1 METSGLSNEVL
12 RLLLAQ
18 NSLQIT
24 GSREQLIERLGSIS
38 PSNPSSATRSRN
50 ADVSA
55 SAAKRLRPNRQ
66 EPSGSDVH
74 DEPRVPTPEVGLPD
88 DTTAEQNDNNQDVA
102 QDGDRN
108 DAPTANPALDPTHL
122 ATLIGNIV
130 DQKLK
135 NFMPPLQSA
144 SSLPTTPVVSASTS
158 QPSTSRDR
166 QLADPTF
173 VASLLSQPP
182 TSASPELPLPSSTPS
197 SSLADH
203 VSTKTKQAILRG
215 EYVEFD
221 LLLPENSSL
230 LTDNEL
236 TGLSIS
242 VGGKQVDL
250 PNPRKKK
257 THVDS
262 IDKWLSAF
270 AVYCTILL
278 TSFPR
283 RAVEMFTYQE
293 IIRSA
298 QRKFAGF
305 AWLSYDIDF
314 RRKAAG
320 NLSLNWG
327 QRDTQLYLM
336 KFTGQAKSCCSICG
350 SGDHYSYGCSL
361 SALRPNNTHRGLCN
375 NYNRGTKCSQDP
387 CPFSHRC
394 KTCYGDHPAYRHDD
408 PPSKTRSQ
416 TDKKS
421 SNR

>member
-12 RLLLAQ
+12 HLLLAQ

-24 GSREQLIERLGSIS
+24 GSREKLIERLGSIS
-38 PSNPSSATRSRN
+38 PSNPSSATCSRN

-55 SAAKRLRPNRQ
+55 SAAKHLRPNHQ
-66 EPSGSDVH
+66 EPSGNDVH

-88 DTTAEQNDNNQDVA
+88 DTTAEQNDNQDVA

-122 ATLIGNIV
+122 ATLIANIV

-144 SSLPTTPVVSASTS
+144 SSLPTMPLVSTSTS
-158 QPSTSRDR
+158 QPSTSG

-182 TSASPELPLPSSTPS
+182 RSANPELPLPSSTPS
-197 SSLADH
+197 SSFTDH

-215 EYVEFD
+215 EYIEFD

-278 TSFPR
+278 TSFSR
-283 RAVEMFTYQE
+283 RSSDQPN
-293 IIRSA
+293 
-298 QRKFAGF
+298 
-305 AWLSYDIDF
+305 
-314 RRKAAG
+314 G
-320 NLSLNWG
+320 NLQDLHGSL
-327 QRDTQLYLM
+327 T
-336 KFTGQAKSCCSICG
+336 TSISVG
-350 SGDHYSYGCSL
+350 K
-361 SALRPNNTHRGLCN
+361 RPAI
-375 NYNRGTKCSQDP
+375 
-387 CPFSHRC
+387 F
-394 KTCYGDHPAYRHDD
+394 
-408 PPSKTRSQ
+408 PSISP
-416 TDKKS
+416 S
-421 SNR
+421 

>member
-12 RLLLAQ
+12 RVLLAQ

-50 ADVSA
+50 ADASA
-55 SAAKRLRPNRQ
+55 STAKRRRPNRQ
-66 EPSGSDVH
+66 EPSGNDVH

-135 NFMPPLQSA
+135 NFVPPLQSA
-144 SSLPTTPVVSASTS
+144 SSLPTTPLVSASTS
-158 QPSTSRDR
+158 QPSTTR

-197 SSLADH
+197 SSVADH
-203 VSTKTKQAILRG
+203 VSTKTNQAILRG

-242 VGGKQVDL
+242 VGGKRVDL

-257 THVDS
+257 N
-262 IDKWLSAF
+262 A
-270 AVYCTILL
+270 C
-278 TSFPR
+278 
-283 RAVEMFTYQE
+283 
-293 IIRSA
+293 
-298 QRKFAGF
+298 
-305 AWLSYDIDF
+305 
-314 RRKAAG
+314 
-320 NLSLNWG
+320 
-327 QRDTQLYLM
+327 
-336 KFTGQAKSCCSICG
+336 
-350 SGDHYSYGCSL
+350 
-361 SALRPNNTHRGLCN
+361 
-375 NYNRGTKCSQDP
+375 
-387 CPFSHRC
+387 
-394 KTCYGDHPAYRHDD
+394 
-408 PPSKTRSQ
+408 
-416 TDKKS
+416 
-421 SNR
+421 